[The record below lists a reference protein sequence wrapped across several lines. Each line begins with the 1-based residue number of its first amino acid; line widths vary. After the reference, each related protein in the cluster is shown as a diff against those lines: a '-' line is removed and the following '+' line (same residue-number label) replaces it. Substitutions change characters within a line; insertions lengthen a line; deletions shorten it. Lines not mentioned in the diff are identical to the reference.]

1 MDSKHI
7 EKLKQFGDL
16 RENVLLSTL
25 TTLRIGGPVDGV
37 LYPDSIF
44 GLIYSIEYCN
54 QNDIPCRVFGNGSN
68 ILASDDRYPGIII
81 KLSRTLQR
89 TYLLGEKVFA
99 EAGASLIA
107 LCHQISQE
115 GLTGLEWA
123 AGIPATVGGATFMN
137 AGAYLSSMRESI
149 EKVFVLKD
157 GYCVWMSVDDCQFT
171 YRKSIFQQHRD
182 WIIVGVLF
190 NFKYADIN
198 EIRTVLKKRQQQR
211 LDTQPLQAYSCGST
225 FRNHPDH
232 PSWKVIDSLGLRGY
246 SIGGA
251 QVSEKHT
258 NFLINKQHASFDD
271 MYKLIRHV
279 QKEVY
284 DKYNFELILEV
295 EQFNWKTNQ

>member
-1 MDSKHI
+1 MDSRHL
-7 EKLKQFGDL
+7 ETLKQFGEL
-16 RENVLLSTL
+16 REHVSLSTL
-25 TTLRIGGPVDGV
+25 TTLRIGGPVEGV

-44 GLIYSIEYCN
+44 GLIYSIDYCN
-54 QNDIPCRVFGNGSN
+54 QNSIPYRIFGNGSN
-68 ILASDDRYPGIII
+68 ILASDDYYPGIII

-89 TYLLGEKVFA
+89 TYLLKEKVFA

-107 LCHQISQE
+107 LCHQISSE

-137 AGAYLSSMRESI
+137 AGAYLSSMAESI
-149 EKVFVLKD
+149 EKVFVLRD
-157 GYCVWMSVDDCQFT
+157 GYCVWMSVDECEFS
-171 YRKSIFQQHRD
+171 YRKSIFQKHRN
-182 WIIVGVLF
+182 WVIVGVLF
-190 NFKYADIN
+190 KFKYADIN
-198 EIRTVLKKRQQQR
+198 EIKAVLKKRQQQR
-211 LDTQPLQAYSCGST
+211 MDTQPLQAYSCGST

-232 PSWKVIDSLGLRGY
+232 PSWRLIDSLGLRGY

-258 NFLINKQHASFDD
+258 NFLINKQLASFDD

-284 DKYNFELILEV
+284 DKYQIELILEV